1 MEHKDVP
8 YIVYESETARHE
20 RTVRRLVK
28 VIVLTVLL
36 LVASNMAWL
45 YVWNQY
51 DFSSTTTEIVT
62 DEGNANM
69 LEAGM
74 NGEINNVNK
83 DNKEKQDSNKAE

>member
-1 MEHKDVP
+1 MDKDIP
-8 YIVYESETARHE
+8 YIVYESEAARHE

-28 VIVLTVLL
+28 VIVLTLLL

-51 DFSSTTTEIVT
+51 DFTSTTTEIVT
-62 DEGNANM
+62 DEGNTNM

-83 DNKEKQDSNKAE
+83 GNEEKQDSNKEE

>member
-8 YIVYESETARHE
+8 YIVYESEAARHE

-28 VIVLTVLL
+28 VIVLTLLL

-45 YVWNQY
+45 YVFNQY
-51 DFSSTTTEIVT
+51 DITSTTTEIVT

-83 DNKEKQDSNKAE
+83 DNEKIKDNDKEE

>member
-1 MEHKDVP
+1 MERDIP
-8 YIVYESETARHE
+8 YIVYESEAARHE

-28 VIVLTVLL
+28 VIVLTLLL

-62 DEGNANM
+62 DEGNTNM
-69 LEAGM
+69 LQAGM
-74 NGEINNVNK
+74 NGEINNVNNDK
-83 DNKEKQDSNKAE
+83 AEKQDSNEAE

>member
-1 MEHKDVP
+1 MEKDVP
-8 YIVYESETARHE
+8 YIVYESEAVRHE

-62 DEGNANM
+62 DEGNTNM
-69 LEAGM
+69 LQAGM

-83 DNKEKQDSNKAE
+83 DKAEEQDSNKAE

>member
-1 MEHKDVP
+1 MDRDVP
-8 YIVYESETARHE
+8 YIVYESEAARHE
-20 RTVRRLVK
+20 RTVARLVK
-28 VIVLTVLL
+28 IIVLTLLL

-62 DEGNANM
+62 DEGNTNM

-83 DNKEKQDSNKAE
+83 DKAEEQDSNKAE